1 MKIVPVLDILNGEV
15 VHGVRGERD
24 KYRPIKSILTDSI
37 DPLTLARAFQKK
49 LGLNNLYI
57 ADLDSIMGKG
67 NNFEIIKNIKQE
79 LNLNIM
85 LDMGV
90 RVENDLKREIINIVD
105 EIILATET
113 LSSAS
118 VIRKALEFFGPEK
131 VIISIDMKNL
141 KLISRMRIKSPEDG
155 IRRFYKLGVKKY
167 ILLDLKKIGTMSG
180 PSKELMNLISKIS
193 NLNIKIIT
201 GGGIRKGEDIDKLES
216 IGIDAVLIATA
227 LHQGDIGRKD
237 LEKY

>member
-113 LSSAS
+113 LSS
-118 VIRKALEFFGPEK
+118 
-131 VIISIDMKNL
+131 
-141 KLISRMRIKSPEDG
+141 
-155 IRRFYKLGVKKY
+155 
-167 ILLDLKKIGTMSG
+167 
-180 PSKELMNLISKIS
+180 
-193 NLNIKIIT
+193 
-201 GGGIRKGEDIDKLES
+201 
-216 IGIDAVLIATA
+216 
-227 LHQGDIGRKD
+227 
-237 LEKY
+237 